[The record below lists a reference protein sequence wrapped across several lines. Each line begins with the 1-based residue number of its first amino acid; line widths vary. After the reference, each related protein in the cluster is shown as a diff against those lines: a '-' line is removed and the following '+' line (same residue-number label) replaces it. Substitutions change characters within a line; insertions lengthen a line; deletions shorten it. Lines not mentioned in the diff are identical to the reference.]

1 MAGVSVR
8 KSKLERNT
16 ATLHREYHVRQK
28 DAFHV
33 QVFLQIAT
41 PYPGC
46 TPIKSEKSPLKDIFV
61 LCRRGKRN

>member
-1 MAGVSVR
+1 MAGISVR
-8 KSKLERNT
+8 KSKLERNA
-16 ATLHREYHVRQK
+16 ATLHREYDVRQK

-46 TPIKSEKSPLKDIFV
+46 TPIKS
-61 LCRRGKRN
+61 